1 MQNDKSSGELPTPK
15 PNGRRSRSDDGTFD
29 SRKQWLSRRDI
40 EDEYGWSY
48 KTTIRL
54 ERAGKL
60 IPSVIDVPE
69 IKKTP
74 EGKIQRVS
82 ESQNGTKRVSRIKRY
97 FRPHIEALLRDSF
110 ASLRALRADDEE
122 AI

>member
-1 MQNDKSSGELPTPK
+1 MQNDKSSGELPAPK
-15 PNGRRSRSDDGTFD
+15 PNGRKWRSEKGTFD
-29 SRKQWLSRRDI
+29 ARKQWLSRRDI

-54 ERAGKL
+54 EQAGKL
-60 IPSVIDVPE
+60 VPSVIDVPTIE
-69 IKKTP
+69 KDRKD
-74 EGKIQRVS
+74 GAQKFS
-82 ESQNGTKRVSRIKRY
+82 ESQRGAKRVSRIKRY